1 MGIIK
6 KIVTRLFGQPRG
18 GLGRLSGEVI
28 ARLDA
33 ECGVRACELLEIAAD
48 DSILEVGF
56 GAGDTIEHVSQLVPA
71 GRVAG
76 VDPSPGMVAEARAR
90 NAEAIGRG
98 RVDLRQGSV
107 ESLPFD
113 DNCFDGALSIN
124 AMQVWPDAVAGLRE
138 IRRVMRPG
146 AMIALGFTPWSGLP
160 QDLVTKTLMAGGFEE
175 IQVVEIEVG
184 FCVLATKL

>member
-6 KIVTRLFGQPRG
+6 TIMIRMFGQQG
-18 GLGRLSGEVI
+18 GPGRLSGEVM

-48 DSILEVGF
+48 DSILEIGF
-56 GAGDTIEHVSQLVPA
+56 GLGYTVEHVSKLVPA

-76 VDPSPGMVAEARAR
+76 VEPSPEMVAQACER
-90 NAEAIGRG
+90 NAEAINSG
-98 RVDLRQGSV
+98 RVDLRQGAV

-113 DNCFDGALSIN
+113 DNSFDAALSIN
-124 AMQVWPDAVAGLRE
+124 SMQIWPDAAAGLRE

-146 AMIALGFTPWSGLP
+146 AMIVLGFTLYAGEP
-160 QDLVTKTLMAGGFEE
+160 QQTVTETLIDAGFEE
-175 IQVVEIEVG
+175 VQVVEIEGG
-184 FCVLATKL
+184 FCVLAAKL